1 MAVPGKTKKGKYMSC
16 KNCAMQQLYLDLLR
30 KKDEEVRKVVAL
42 EQQLEQLGIVPV
54 TKRFSAKMV
63 KMFWP

>member
-1 MAVPGKTKKGKYMSC
+1 MSC